1 MTYDL
6 ELADRLRKALARR
19 KGVSE
24 KKMFGGLS
32 FMLDGN
38 MCCGVVKGDLVV
50 RVGPNHYKNALAERH
65 ARPMDF
71 TGRPLR
77 GMVYVGPEGCQTD
90 KDLSKWVD
98 RGVEFAASLP
108 QK

>member
-6 ELADRLRKALARR
+6 ELAARLRKALAPR

-24 KKMFGGLS
+24 KRMFGGLS

-38 MCCGVVKGDLVV
+38 MCCGILDDDLVV
-50 RVGPNHYKNALAERH
+50 RLGPNNYENALAERH

-71 TGRPLR
+71 TGRPHR
-77 GMVYVGPEGCQTD
+77 GMVYVGPEGCETD
-90 KDLSKWVD
+90 KSLSTWVD
-98 RGVEFAASLP
+98 RGVEFAASMP
-108 QK
+108 PK